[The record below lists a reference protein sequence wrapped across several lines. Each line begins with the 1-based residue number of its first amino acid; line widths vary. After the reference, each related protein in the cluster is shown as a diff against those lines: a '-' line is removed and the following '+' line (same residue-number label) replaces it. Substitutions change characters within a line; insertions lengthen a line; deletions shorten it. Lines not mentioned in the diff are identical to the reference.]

1 MAILVTGG
9 AGYIGSHTVK
19 ALLAAGR
26 EVVIYDDF
34 SAGHRGACD
43 ALAAMAPGRLR
54 VVTGDVA
61 DADAVELACAEHR
74 VDAVMHFAAWLSVGE
89 SVTEPAGYYRNNVV
103 GTLGLLEGLRRA
115 GVTRLVFSST
125 CATFGEPTRMPIDES
140 LPQQPVNAYGET
152 KLAIERALPH
162 YERAYGLRSVVLRYF
177 NAAGADP
184 DGRLGE
190 DHDPEIHLIPRA
202 IDAVRGGEPLQVF
215 GDDYPTP
222 DGTCLRDYVHV
233 DDLASAHVLA
243 LGALEAGQPSAAY
256 NVGTGVP
263 HSVRQVLDAV
273 ARVAG
278 TPVPATVGPRRP
290 GDPAALFA
298 ANDRIRTSLGWAP
311 RFVAIDDIVATAWR
325 WHTAHPE
332 GYGDRRPIEPTT

>member
-1 MAILVTGG
+1 MAVLVTGG

-19 ALLAAGR
+19 ALLGAGR

-34 SAGHRGACD
+34 SAGHRGACEV
-43 ALAAMAPGRLR
+43 LARLAPGRLH

-61 DADAVELACAEHR
+61 NAEAVELACAEHE
-74 VDAVMHFAAWLSVGE
+74 VDAVMHFAAWLSVPE
-89 SVTEPAGYYRNNVV
+89 SVREPAGYYRNNVV

-125 CATFGEPTRMPIDES
+125 CATFGEPSRVPIDET
-140 LPQQPVNAYGET
+140 LPQRPVNAYGET

-162 YERAYGLRSVVLRYF
+162 YERAYGLRSMVLRYF
-177 NAAGADP
+177 NAAGADA

-190 DHDPEIHLIPRA
+190 DHDPEIHIIPRA
-202 IDAVRGGEPLQVF
+202 IAAARGGEPLQVF
-215 GDDYPTP
+215 GDDYPTA

-243 LGALEAGQPSAAY
+243 LAALEAGEPSAAY

-278 TPVPATVGPRRP
+278 TAVPAHVGPRRE

-298 ANDRIRTSLGWAP
+298 ANDRIRSSLGWTP
-311 RFVAIDDIVATAWR
+311 RLVGIDEIVATAWR
-325 WHTAHPE
+325 WHAAHPE